1 MKFNFKYPEKKTDVL
16 NSYKRTS
23 NACQT
28 QIKLVKN
35 ATQTYALIK
44 RDLIINA
51 CLTCKYTK
59 ELNSFLILYKIR

>member
-1 MKFNFKYPEKKTDVL
+1 METKHSIITRNKKKQRFKLVKTHV
-16 NSYKRTS
+16 K
-23 NACQT
+23 CQT

-35 ATQTYALIK
+35 ATQNYALK
-44 RDLIINA
+44 QDLIINA